1 MIFSI
6 LKTLSLGIWLGA
18 LIMLGYAV
26 AGPIFQQSPSKTL
39 AGTINGIILGRMNTL
54 EWLCASIALLS
65 AVVLLAMNWLT
76 ESRMLRIVEVSILFV
91 TAILLWFYSN
101 RISNRMETLRET
113 IRDFDHPR
121 QTTEYVDAKSEF
133 DDLHHTYTK
142 LVSINMILLLG
153 EFALSMATF
162 RK

>member
-6 LKTLSLGIWLGA
+6 LKTLSLGIWLGS

-54 EWLCASIALLS
+54 EWVYASIALLS
-65 AVVLLAMNWLT
+65 AVILLAMNWLT
-76 ESRMLRIVEVSILFV
+76 ESRTLRIVEVSILIV
-91 TAILLWFYSN
+91 TAILLWSYSN